1 MSAMEA
7 RERACAARRDRA
19 PGGWGTH
26 RLAIAPSVFGPRAA
40 RIALGL
46 CVASGVALGAPG
58 AGLAQDPVDFG
69 QTLQGAEAEAARKH
83 HDRAA
88 ELYRAGRPADAI
100 AELQRAYDLRPSPK
114 ILRTMGEVAEEMRD
128 YVVAFRAWRRVLDA
142 VDPDVDPALWEKAQA
157 RLSFLRD
164 HVAELQLEGGV
175 PGAVAVI
182 DDEPIGILPLPH
194 PWWLSIG
201 THRVRVTKRGY
212 VPFSQPV
219 NASGGA
225 TLRLLVSL
233 VPEPSRAEPLPPV
246 SLEPPQ
252 PAGRARMT
260 PLAWTGYGAALAFG
274 AASIATGVTAL
285 TLDHE
290 ARSRT
295 YVGSTPPPAVTQDLH
310 EARRWGIATD
320 VMIGA
325 AVVTAAVTTY
335 YTLVR
340 RPAAQRKERQ
350 EVRAGLEPGQAWIG
364 GEF

>member
-1 MSAMEA
+1 MREMEA
-7 RERACAARRDRA
+7 RERTRAAKRDRV
-19 PGGWGTH
+19 PEGGGAH
-26 RLAIAPSVFGPRAA
+26 RLAVVPAVLRARAA
-40 RIALGL
+40 RIALGI
-46 CVASGVALGAPG
+46 CVASGVALGAPV
-58 AGLAQDPVDFG
+58 AGHAQEPTDFG
-69 QTLQGAEAEAARKH
+69 QALQGAEAEAARKH
-83 HDRAA
+83 YDRAA

-114 ILRTMGEVAEEMRD
+114 ILRTMGEIAEEMRD
-128 YVVAFRAWRRVLDA
+128 YVVAFRAWRRLLDA
-142 VDPDVDPALWEKAQA
+142 VGPDVDSALREKAQA
-157 RLSFLRD
+157 RLSSLRD

-175 PGAVAVI
+175 PGAVVAV
-182 DDEPIGILPLPH
+182 DDEPIGTLPLSRPL
-194 PWWLSIG
+194 WLSIG

-212 VPFSQPV
+212 VPFTQPV

-225 TLRLLVSL
+225 TLRMLVSL
-233 VPEPSRAEPLPPV
+233 VPEPSRVEPLPPV